1 MAISHQTISLGTTA
15 RPIIVAENGVQK
27 VMCYVF
33 NNDASANM
41 WVGDSTVSNTGSD
54 LGYKIPKDTGY
65 VFEIYGG
72 EELWGVSTTNISVSV
87 MTTGN
92 NPN

>member
-1 MAISHQTISLGTTA
+1 MAIYHQTLPVSTVPIRIAQAEDGTS
-15 RPIIVAENGVQK
+15 K
-27 VMCYVF
+27 VMVYVF

-41 WVGDSTVSNTGSD
+41 WVGDATVSNTGAD

-65 VFEIYGG
+65 GFEIYGG
-72 EELWGVSTTNISVSV
+72 EELYAVSTTDINVSV

-92 NPN
+92 N

>member
-1 MAISHQTISLGTTA
+1 MAIYHQTINISTT
-15 RPIIVAENGVQK
+15 PIRIAQAEDGVQK
-27 VMCYVF
+27 VMVYVF

-41 WVGDSTVSNTGSD
+41 WVGDPTVSNTGTD
-54 LGYKIPKDTGY
+54 LGYKVPKDTGT

-72 EELWGVSTTNISVSV
+72 EELYAVSTTDIAVSI

-92 NPN
+92 DN

>member
-1 MAISHQTISLGTTA
+1 MAISHFTISLGTTPHLIA
-15 RPIIVAENGVQK
+15 DAEDGVQK
-27 VMCYVF
+27 VMVYVF

-41 WVGDSTVSNTGSD
+41 WVGDETVSNTGTD

-65 VFEIYGG
+65 VFELYGG
-72 EELWGVSTTNISVSV
+72 EKLWGVSTTDISVSV

-92 NPN
+92 DK

>member
-1 MAISHQTISLGTTA
+1 MAIDHKTIAINTTPHLIA
-15 RPIIVAENGVQK
+15 SAENGVQK
-27 VMCYVF
+27 VMVYVF

-41 WVGDSTVSNTGSD
+41 WVGDATVSNTGAD

-65 VFEIYGG
+65 AFELYGG
-72 EELWGVSTTNISVSV
+72 EVLYGVSTTSISVSI

-92 NPN
+92 DR

>member
-1 MAISHQTISLGTTA
+1 MAIYHQTITISTT
-15 RPIIVAENGVQK
+15 PIRIAQAEDGVQK
-27 VMCYVF
+27 VMVYVF

-41 WVGDSTVSNTGSD
+41 WVGDPTVSNTGTD
-54 LGYKIPKDTGY
+54 LGYKVPKDTGT

-72 EELWGVSTTNISVSV
+72 EELYAVSTTNIAVSI

-92 NPN
+92 DN

>member
-1 MAISHQTISLGTTA
+1 MAISHQTIVLNTTPHLLASAKNGTS
-15 RPIIVAENGVQK
+15 K
-27 VMCYVF
+27 VMVYVF

-41 WVGDSTVSNTGSD
+41 WVGDATVSNTGSD

-65 VFEIYGG
+65 AFEVYGG
-72 EELWGVSTTNISVSV
+72 EKLWGVSTTTISVSI

-92 NPN
+92 D